1 WRARAMDN
9 PDPPTTIGAKF
20 SMQHIAATAAVH
32 GEGGAEA
39 FHAST
44 IDNPEVAA
52 LRRKVTLAPYEP
64 EPEWPNDR
72 PARVTWTLDD
82 GTRLTEEVLSA
93 RGGPDLP
100 FTPDEIRAKIHGIVA
115 RPYPAMAPEL
125 DRLMALEGAALE
137 RSWAETVG
145 AMTA

>member
-1 WRARAMDN
+1 MSNLR
-9 PDPPTTIGAKF
+9 TTPFF
-20 SMQHIAATAAVH
+20 SPRPRSQPWDSTAFESAIDLDETPIVSR
-32 GEGGAEA
+32 
-39 FHAST
+39 HAQ
-44 IDNPEVAA
+44 PF
-52 LRRKVTLAPYEP
+52 EP

-82 GTRLTEEVLSA
+82 GTKLTEEVLSA

-100 FTPDEIRAKIHGIVA
+100 FAPDEIRAKIHGIVSQ
-115 RPYPAMAPEL
+115 PYPAMAPAL

-145 AMTA
+145 AMTR